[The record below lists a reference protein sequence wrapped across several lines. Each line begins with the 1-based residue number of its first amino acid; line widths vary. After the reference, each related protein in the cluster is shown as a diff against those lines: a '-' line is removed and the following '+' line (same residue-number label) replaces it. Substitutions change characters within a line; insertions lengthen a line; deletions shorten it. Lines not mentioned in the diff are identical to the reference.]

1 MSRTERRG
9 SRLSGAGNHDA
20 EERHRIDHLVLE
32 VSFLYKQLLT
42 IQAQWVDNAKILCY
56 APTSPSLQYHPGSE
70 DSSRCFRRYGKNGR
84 VMRMYRKREMLQIS

>member
-1 MSRTERRG
+1 MHE
-9 SRLSGAGNHDA
+9 
-20 EERHRIDHLVLE
+20 
-32 VSFLYKQLLT
+32 QLLT
-42 IQAQWVDNAKILCY
+42 IQIYQVDNVKVLCY